1 METLHS
7 FIRFI
12 RYLISWNVFTIAIS
26 TLLALPKMY
35 NIPSLTPT
43 VIFWAHKLTYFFF
56 IDVFHGIILPL
67 NVMIPWDLA
76 RSKVGEF
83 YVRKPTIEPRRSTDE
98 DIRIKLFSKRH
109 EKTRTSLR
117 HLDHPKIF
125 EQRQRRFRED
135 QAACIV
141 EVQPSTSQTTSR
153 PTTKSRQPFSLSPP
167 PSPSP
172 TSSKTLFRR
181 VFQVDPAT
189 NSPEPLPKVF
199 KREAGV
205 ESRQKGTIVYC
216 RTCVAVS
223 QRGKGGKTES
233 ECLSDFGEI

>member
-1 METLHS
+1 M
-7 FIRFI
+7 
-12 RYLISWNVFTIAIS
+12 
-26 TLLALPKMY
+26 
-35 NIPSLTPT
+35 
-43 VIFWAHKLTYFFF
+43 
-56 IDVFHGIILPL
+56 
-67 NVMIPWDLA
+67 
-76 RSKVGEF
+76 
-83 YVRKPTIEPRRSTDE
+83 
-98 DIRIKLFSKRH
+98 
-109 EKTRTSLR
+109 R

-135 QAACIV
+135 QAAYIV

-167 PSPSP
+167 PSP
-172 TSSKTLFRR
+172 TSSKILFRR

-199 KREAGV
+199 KREADV
-205 ESRQKGTIVYC
+205 ESSRKGTIVYC

-233 ECLSDFGEI
+233 ECLSDFGEIEEQLFGE